1 VTDLFSFAFTQT
13 SAAAAGALVA
23 AIWEGLCL
31 AAAVALIL
39 RLLPGIP
46 AAARSIVWS
55 AVMLLVVALPFLHF
69 GQATAAGALHSAV
82 HAVHIDERI
91 SLALIALWAAASL
104 FRAAELI
111 RSALYLRRIAR
122 NSTTIATDAAID
134 ALLHGGPRQV
144 ALCVSAEVDR
154 PSVVGFFAPR
164 ILVPAALLDRLT
176 AAELHQIVLH
186 EMEHIRRR
194 DDWTNLLQKLG
205 LVLFPL
211 NPVLVWVERR
221 LCLERELACDDR
233 VLRATGARK
242 AYAAC
247 LASLAE
253 HTLVR
258 RGVSLALGAWERRP
272 ELVRRVHRILSGS
285 GRTMRPRQTTAAV
298 SLLLAG
304 VLAGG
309 DALAH
314 SPQLISFAPAAP
326 VMANATLPAAFPS
339 PGAHFTAQPVK
350 AKMPA
355 RAAFQPVQTVAV
367 KIRRREIRKPLL
379 AQQIAYDTRSLDQ
392 SPDPSGMIVMVTW
405 RQVVSTAG
413 AQPQAQSLQ
422 VRYAAVPTRNGWLFL
437 QL

>member
-1 VTDLFSFAFTQT
+1 MTHLFSVAFTQT
-13 SAAAAGALVA
+13 SAAAAAALVA

-46 AAARSIVWS
+46 AAARSIIWS

-69 GQATAAGALHSAV
+69 DNSGVAIASSPVAI
-82 HAVHIDERI
+82 HIDERI

-111 RSALYLRRIAR
+111 RSAFYLRGIAR
-122 NSTTIATDAAID
+122 SSTIIATEPAIA
-134 ALLHGGPRQV
+134 ALLQNGPRQV
-144 ALCVSAEVDR
+144 ALSVSTEVDR
-154 PSVVGFFAPR
+154 PSVVGFFSPR
-164 ILVPAALLDRLT
+164 ILVPAALLSRLT
-176 AAELHQIVLH
+176 TAELRQIVLH

-194 DDWTNLLQKLG
+194 DDWTNLLQKLS

-211 NPVLVWVERR
+211 NPVLLWVERR

-233 VLRATGARK
+233 VLRTTGARK

-272 ELVRRVHRILSGS
+272 ELVRRVHRILTGS
-285 GRTMRPRQTTAAV
+285 GRPMRPRQLAAAV

-304 VLAGG
+304 VVAAG

-314 SPQLISFAPAAP
+314 SPQLVSFAPAAP
-326 VMANATLPAAFPS
+326 VMAGAAIPAALTPSSHFTAQSVKATLPAS
-339 PGAHFTAQPVK
+339 PATAH
-350 AKMPA
+350 
-355 RAAFQPVQTVAV
+355 TVAI
-367 KIRRREIRKPLL
+367 KIKRRIVRRPQL
-379 AQQIAYDTRSLDQ
+379 IAYNSSSLDP
-392 SPDPSGMIVMVTW
+392 SPDPSGMIVMVTFGE
-405 RQVVSTAG
+405 VVATDG
-413 AQPQAQSLQ
+413 ASAQAQSLQ

>member
-1 VTDLFSFAFTQT
+1 MTHLLSVAFTQT
-13 SAAAAGALVA
+13 SAAASAALVA

-46 AAARSIVWS
+46 AAARSIIWS

-69 GQATAAGALHSAV
+69 GAANTSSAV
-82 HAVHIDERI
+82 PSAVHIDQRI
-91 SLALIALWAAASL
+91 SLALIAFWAAASL

-111 RSALYLRRIAR
+111 RSALYLRGIAR
-122 NSTTIATDAAID
+122 SSTKISPDPAIE
-134 ALLHGGPRQV
+134 ALLHTGPRHV
-144 ALCVSAEVDR
+144 ALCVSTEVDR
-154 PSVVGFFAPR
+154 PSVVGFFSPR

-176 AAELHQIVLH
+176 STELHQIVLH
-186 EMEHIRRR
+186 EMEHIRRH
-194 DDWTNLLQKLG
+194 DDWTNLLQKLS

-233 VLRATGARK
+233 VLRTGARK

-272 ELVRRVHRILSGS
+272 ELVRRVHRILTGS
-285 GRTMRPRQTTAAV
+285 GRTMHPNQLTAAV
-298 SLLLAG
+298 TLLLAG
-304 VLAGG
+304 VIAAG

-314 SPQLISFAPAAP
+314 SPQLVTFTPAAP
-326 VMANATLPAAFPS
+326 IMAAASIPALPAPS
-339 PGAHFTAQPVK
+339 PRFTAQPVK
-350 AKMPA
+350 ATLPA
-355 RAAFQPVQTVAV
+355 HTFQSVAV
-367 KIRRREIRKPLL
+367 KIKRRDIRKPLL
-379 AQQIAYDTRSLDQ
+379 ARQIAYNDQ
-392 SPDPSGMIVMVTW
+392 TPDPSGMIVMVTF
-405 RQVVSTAG
+405 REVVSTDGG
-413 AQPQAQSLQ
+413 ASVQAQSSQ
-422 VRYAAVPTRNGWLFL
+422 VRYAAVPTRNGWLFV